1 MRLKDLL
8 VSRRSMSSIQQ
19 VLDEAWCMQS
29 IADAQAFIRRKHG
42 ENVKLEERKN
52 CKKAGKD
59 FADRGL
65 DQ

>member
-1 MRLKDLL
+1 
-8 VSRRSMSSIQQ
+8 
-19 VLDEAWCMQS
+19 MQS